1 MGSEPKVTD
10 SQAEEPTAPEQNRLI
25 KEILS
30 GNATVTFMAIVFG
43 LLVGALL
50 IIFSDPDVLRTMGY
64 LFARPTDFFGAVWD
78 VVSSAYSA
86 LFRGAIF
93 DWTASSP
100 TRMIRPIT
108 ETLVYATPLIM
119 AGLAVAIP
127 FRAGMFNI
135 GGNGQV
141 ILGALTA
148 GFIGYAFQLPPVLHM
163 IVAIIGGM
171 LAGAI
176 WAGIAGWLKAQT
188 GANEVI
194 VTIMLNNI
202 AVFLIAYLLRQAW
215 FTTVDSPLPRSA
227 VLEASSRMP
236 QILPDPFRLHAGFI
250 IALLAAWGVWWL
262 IERSTWGFEF
272 RAVGANPH
280 AARTAGISVFRS
292 TVLVMVIAGSLAG
305 MAGANQILGTE
316 TYLTLGIAGSL
327 GFDAIT
333 VALLGKSRPGGVV
346 LAGLLFG
353 ALKAG
358 SVAMASQTHLPVDIV
373 LVIQSV
379 IVLMVA
385 APPLVRTIFRLPK
398 PGARKVKKEAA
409 A

>member
-1 MGSEPKVTD
+1 MSTEPRAVDGSQQQDP
-10 SQAEEPTAPEQNRLI
+10 PTQNRII
-25 KEILS
+25 KEMLS
-30 GNATVTFMAIVFG
+30 SSAMVTVMAIVFA
-43 LLVGALL
+43 LLIGAVL
-50 IIFSDPDVLRTMGY
+50 IIFSDPNVMKMLDY
-64 LFARPTDFFGAVWD
+64 LFARPSDFFSAAWQSI
-78 VVSSAYSA
+78 SSAYSA

-93 DWTASSP
+93 DWNARSTV
-100 TRMIRPIT
+100 RMIRPIT

-135 GGNGQV
+135 GANGQV
-141 ILGALTA
+141 ILGTVAA
-148 GFIGYAFQLPPVLHM
+148 GFIGYAFQLPPILHM
-163 IVAIIGGM
+163 FVAILGGM
-171 LAGAI
+171 LAGAA

-202 AVFLIAYLLRQAW
+202 AVFLIAYLLRQSW
-215 FTTVDSPLPRSA
+215 FTRLDSSLPKSA
-227 VLEASSRMP
+227 NIEASAKLP
-236 QILPDPFRLHAGFI
+236 QLLPDPFRLHAGFI

-262 IERSTWGFEF
+262 LERSTWGFEF
-272 RAVGANPH
+272 RAVGANPN

-292 TVLVMVIAGSLAG
+292 TVLVMAIAGSLSG
-305 MAGANQILGTE
+305 LAGANQILGTE
-316 TYLTLGIAGSL
+316 VALTAGIAGSL

-333 VALLGKSRPGGVV
+333 VALLGKSRPLGVV
-346 LAGLLFG
+346 FSGLLFG

-373 LVIQSV
+373 LVVQSV
-379 IVLMVA
+379 IVLLVA
-385 APPLVRTIFRLPK
+385 APPLVRAIFRLPA
-398 PGARKVKKEAA
+398 PGARTARKEAA